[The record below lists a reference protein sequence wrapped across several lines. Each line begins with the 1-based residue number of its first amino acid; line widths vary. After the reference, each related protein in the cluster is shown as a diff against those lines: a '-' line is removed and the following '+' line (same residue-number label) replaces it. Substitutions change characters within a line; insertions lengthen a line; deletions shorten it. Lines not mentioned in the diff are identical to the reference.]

1 MPPPSAPSKSQLNY
15 EASTKSDELSGATST
30 SSSDSGVA
38 TASPSASGAD
48 SSAADA
54 LALVPVSGANASAA
68 AATANGAGAEKKLET
83 PLAAMLPS
91 KYANIDVRELFPDFR
106 PDKVLRFSRL
116 FGPGKPSSLPQIWR
130 SVRKRRNRRKHS
142 RDDDPMLGG
151 RGNDHN
157 HHGSGRGQRDGGSD
171 STSESDER
179 SSETRRP
186 MKSATSKHGFASA
199 FDDKKPPLR
208 APAGASEPLTAEQI
222 ASDDED
228 RLLSERIDPAKVQAD
243 HDHGEAGDQK
253 PKIADWRYGPAQV
266 WYDMLDVAD
275 SGEGFNYGFKLRD
288 RNDAAAVEADDEV
301 VVRGE
306 PIPDDAYLMV
316 SQLHW
321 EDDVVWDGNDIKHKV
336 MQKLNSK
343 TNAAGWL
350 PSSGSRTAGAFSQP
364 GKGGSG
370 GGGGSGAGGS
380 GAGGSGAGGSGGG
393 SQGGGSKS
401 GGSKMSKAQLL
412 LQKQEE
418 VDDTW
423 YSIFPVENEEL
434 VYSKWEEEVIWDAE
448 AMVRIPKPKVL
459 TLDPNDENIILGIP
473 DDIDPSKVIKNT
485 RPPPKVKIPHP
496 HVKKSKILLGK
507 AGVINVL
514 AEDTPPPPPKSPD
527 RDPFNISNDM

>member
-1 MPPPSAPSKSQLNY
+1 
-15 EASTKSDELSGATST
+15 
-30 SSSDSGVA
+30 
-38 TASPSASGAD
+38 
-48 SSAADA
+48 
-54 LALVPVSGANASAA
+54 
-68 AATANGAGAEKKLET
+68 
-83 PLAAMLPS
+83 ML
-91 KYANIDVRELFPDFR
+91 I
-106 PDKVLRFSRL
+106 FS
-116 FGPGKPSSLPQIWR
+116 F
-130 SVRKRRNRRKHS
+130 NT
-142 RDDDPMLGG
+142 
-151 RGNDHN
+151 
-157 HHGSGRGQRDGGSD
+157 QRDGSD
-171 STSESDER
+171 STSESDEK
-179 SSETRRP
+179 SSERR
-186 MKSATSKHGFASA
+186 SRGFA
-199 FDDKKPPLR
+199 FGYGP
-208 APAGASEPLTAEQI
+208 EPIKEQL

-228 RLLSERIDPAKVQAD
+228 RLLSAVSDLKKEKEVEDN
-243 HDHGEAGDQK
+243 ESGDQK
-253 PKIADWRYGPAQV
+253 QKIADWRFGPAQV
-266 WYDMLDVAD
+266 WYDMLDVAE

-288 RNDAAAVEADDEV
+288 PKEEEV
-301 VVRGE
+301 VEIKGT

-364 GKGGSG
+364 GKGMPSTPVVSGS
-370 GGGGSGAGGS
+370 
-380 GAGGSGAGGSGGG
+380 
-393 SQGGGSKS
+393 GGSKS
-401 GGSKMSKAQLL
+401 SKLSKAQML

-418 VDDTW
+418 IDDTW

-434 VYSKWEEEVIWDAE
+434 VYSKWEDEVIWDAE
-448 AMVRIPKPKVL
+448 AMLRIPKPKVL

-527 RDPFNISNDM
+527 RDPFNISNDLYVRSNSHLPQCIFNISYIF